1 MKTME
6 DKIQKV
12 MKIYKERQAAEQIF
26 MAEMK
31 TLEVKPNQ
39 AKTEAINPEK
49 ENKEK
54 K

>member
-1 MKTME
+1 
-6 DKIQKV
+6 

-39 AKTEAINPEK
+39 VKT
-49 ENKEK
+49 
-54 K
+54 